1 MTNARPAG
9 VCSHIC
15 AILLLGAGVASTQA
29 RTSNGNDFA
38 LYYSEAKTPAE
49 RASLVE
55 EAKDR
60 PHLFRYLQIMEM
72 GTAKEGGVEITAFE
86 PSSLMD
92 VHFVITKSV
101 SLALLKQEPV
111 SKVGRAIAVTGK
123 LASVDEKKN
132 TIYLEGSIVRH
143 KDRLAPKMGKEL
155 LYEVDPGA
163 VFYNYT
169 GGSRPVTLTYKDRDL
184 IRHKEKIIEES
195 GPDGWVKFLEDEV
208 AKRQKARAGSGDAKS
223 KGGS

>member
-1 MTNARPAG
+1 MNTRPVG
-9 VCSHIC
+9 IWSQIC
-15 AILLLGAGVASTQA
+15 TILLLGAGVATTQA
-29 RTSNGNDFA
+29 RTSNGNEFA

-49 RASLVE
+49 RTSLFE

-60 PHLFRYLQIMEM
+60 PHFFRYLQIMEM
-72 GTAKEGGVEITAFE
+72 GTAKDGGVTITAFE

-101 SLALLKQEPV
+101 SLALLKQDPV
-111 SKVGRAIAVTGK
+111 SKIGRALADTGK
-123 LASVDEKKN
+123 LVSVDEKKN

-143 KDRLAPKMGKEL
+143 KDRLAPKMGKEM

-184 IRHKEKIIEES
+184 IRHKEKIIEK
-195 GPDGWVKFLEDEV
+195 GGADAWVKFLEAEV
-208 AKRQKARAGSGDAKS
+208 AKRQKARTGSGDAKS
-223 KGGS
+223 EGGS